1 MESVQSQVVLSFA
14 KQAKYHSVSV
24 DLKVKGVT
32 QKKDQNSSEGTQK
45 CSNNFGH
52 MSILLKL
59 AGLGKKTNKPQKKDP
74 KAKLCPGF
82 VPQFDI
88 PLTAA

>member
-14 KQAKYHSVSV
+14 KQAKYHSVSI

-45 CSNNFGH
+45 CSNNFGR

-59 AGLGKKTNKPQKKDP
+59 AGLGKKQTNHKKRPQS
-74 KAKLCPGF
+74 KAMPWVCAT
-82 VPQFDI
+82 V
-88 PLTAA
+88 

>member
-1 MESVQSQVVLSFA
+1 MCDTE
-14 KQAKYHSVSV
+14 
-24 DLKVKGVT
+24 
-32 QKKDQNSSEGTQK
+32 KDQNSSEGTQK
-45 CSNNFGH
+45 CSNNFGRV
-52 MSILLKL
+52 SILLKL
-59 AGLGKKTNKPQKKDP
+59 AGLGKN

>member
-14 KQAKYHSVSV
+14 KLVKYHSVKI
-24 DLKVKGVT
+24 DLKVKCVI
-32 QKKDQNSSEGTQK
+32 QKKIRILEGTQK
-45 CSNNFGH
+45 CSNNFGWV
-52 MSILLKL
+52 SVLLKL
-59 AGLGKKTNKPQKKDP
+59 AGLGKN

>member
-1 MESVQSQVVLSFA
+1 MCYTE
-14 KQAKYHSVSV
+14 
-24 DLKVKGVT
+24 
-32 QKKDQNSSEGTQK
+32 KDQNSSKGTQK
-45 CSNNFGH
+45 CSNNFGWV
-52 MSILLKL
+52 SVLLKL
-59 AGLGKKTNKPQKKDP
+59 AGLGKT